1 MTRALSIVLILLLL
15 PTQLFAQPANPK
27 GIFEVIP
34 KEASAA
40 VVLRSIHD
48 FKTKGSKL
56 LKDIDLPMEE
66 EPGKL
71 IAEIYQFTGIEG
83 GVDEKAPVVLTIL
96 QGKAAGNADFEAIV
110 LMVPIADREKILAGF
125 KLEKVPKDNE
135 IVTLNKGGFIS
146 PKAAVVRGKY
156 LCFGFAAEPLKRLT
170 DDSLVVSAAEKLQFA
185 DADILLYLGKRAW
198 PLVWRDYL
206 GKLDGYFGRRK
217 DEEERRVGQ
226 QFIKG
231 LHATEHS
238 FVSLRIDYGIR
249 LRSNMVFDIKDK
261 AAREMLDMLKAGTS
275 RSAVKGLPDGRA
287 MAALGWAGD
296 GSKNGILTK
305 LFFDVFLEGP
315 LPGSFNNL
323 PIFAS
328 TDYPSVVAVTHDL
341 SQRLKGVR
349 MGLYHNLN
357 EKELGLFSA
366 VAVIDTA
373 DGPAFLK
380 EIRTLTKI
388 ANLTEADLKLPEI
401 QKLIDLEQLAREL
414 NSGTFSV
421 RQSAATRL
429 LLIGQP
435 ALPHLQKVLDKPL
448 SLEQRRRAEGIKA
461 DIDRAAEQGR
471 KDLLM
476 PKEMPKALRATFT
489 IAPDVEKRDGM
500 SVDVLKLTFNTK
512 NATFLKQVEQLLGPN
527 WDKLRLT
534 VVGDQVVVLMGS
546 DVALLDQTVASLKA
560 GKGGLIDGKL
570 FAGFDQRADKNRT
583 AEMHGSAQA
592 FLGLLATEWK
602 LPAKLFRDPPALTS
616 FAISF
621 ETDRLHLDLWVP
633 TRELRTMVR
642 AANPQ
647 D

>member
-1 MTRALSIVLILLLL
+1 MTRALPIVLILLLA

-27 GIFEVIP
+27 GMFDVIP

-40 VVLRSIHD
+40 IVLRSIHD
-48 FKTKGSKL
+48 FKIKSAKL
-56 LKDIDLPMEE
+56 LKDIDLPLEE

-71 IAEIYQFTGIEG
+71 VAAVYKFLTIEG

-96 QGKAAGNADFEAIV
+96 HGKAAGVADFESMV
-110 LMVPIADREKILAGF
+110 LMIPIADRAKILAGF
-125 KLEKVPKDNE
+125 RLKKLPKDHE
-135 IVTLNKGGFIS
+135 IFDLENTEVS
-146 PKAAVVRGKY
+146 VPRMSVVVRGKY
-156 LCFGFAAEPLKRLT
+156 LCVGLPPDALKRLT
-170 DDSLVVSAAEKLQFA
+170 DDSLVVSAAEKQQFA

-198 PLVWRDYL
+198 PLVWGDYL

-231 LHATEHS
+231 LRATQHS
-238 FVSLRIDYGIR
+238 FVSLRIDDGIR

-275 RSAVKGLPDGRA
+275 RFAVKGLPDGRA

-373 DGPAFLK
+373 NGPAFLK

-471 KDLLM
+471 KDLLL

-500 SVDVLKLTFNTK
+500 GRSS
-512 NATFLKQVEQLLGPN
+512 
-527 WDKLRLT
+527 KLRLC
-534 VVGDQVVVLMGS
+534 S
-546 DVALLDQTVASLKA
+546 CS
-560 GKGGLIDGKL
+560 
-570 FAGFDQRADKNRT
+570 
-583 AEMHGSAQA
+583 
-592 FLGLLATEWK
+592 
-602 LPAKLFRDPPALTS
+602 
-616 FAISF
+616 
-621 ETDRLHLDLWVP
+621 
-633 TRELRTMVR
+633 VR
-642 AANPQ
+642 Y
-647 D
+647 